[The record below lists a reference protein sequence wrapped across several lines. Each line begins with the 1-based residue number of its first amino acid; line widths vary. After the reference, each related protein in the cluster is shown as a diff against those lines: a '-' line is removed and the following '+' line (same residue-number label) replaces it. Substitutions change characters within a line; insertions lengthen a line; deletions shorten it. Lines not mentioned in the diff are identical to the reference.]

1 MSARP
6 LQVRLR
12 ILDQRLGTLYP
23 LPSPAT
29 AGSAG
34 VDLRAMIEKAHVMEP
49 GEVFSVSAAFAM
61 HIGDP
66 GVCACIFPR
75 SGLGSKSGIVLGN
88 LTGIIDSDYQGP
100 ISVPLWNRSGAP
112 FAVNPGDRIAQMVFM
127 PVFTP
132 KFEVCEK
139 FPEASD
145 RGESGFGS
153 TGRS

>member
-6 LQVRLR
+6 LPVKLK
-12 ILDQRLGTLYP
+12 ILDPRLGTEYP

-34 VDLRAMIEKAHVMEP
+34 VDLRAMIDSPHVMEP
-49 GEVFSVSAAFAM
+49 GEVFSVSAGFAM
-61 HIGDP
+61 HIGDS

-75 SGLGSKSGIVLGN
+75 SGLGSRSGIVLGN

-100 ISVPLWNRSGAP
+100 ITVPLWNRSRAP
-112 FAVNPGDRIAQMVFM
+112 FTVNPGDRIAQMVFM
-127 PVFTP
+127 PVLSP
-132 KFEVCEK
+132 RFEVCDE
-139 FPEASD
+139 FAESSE
-145 RGESGFGS
+145 RGTAGFGS